1 MGPRSRVRAAKCQ
14 MLVTSFFVLLLGLCT
29 ATVAALTYFGAHFAV
44 ISRASLERNPYEI
57 VHCWAFYAGMSLAGL
72 LSLGAVLSAAATV
85 REAQGLMAGAFLSFA
100 LGFCVLVQV
109 AFWGSRNPTQVE
121 DAALDTYDLVYDQV
135 VKTASPVRQQELAAI
150 QDAFLCCG
158 KRSPFSRL
166 GRAEAGLCQ
175 GEEAAREDCLQ
186 GIRSHLRPYQSVL
199 STLSGIGLALTGCA
213 LLLSAFLWFA
223 IRSGRSLDRKG
234 KYSLAARA
242 CGCQPQ
248 EPGVFRHCRDGPAP
262 RAPSGADAVG
272 DSEPRGGSWTAD
284 SPLPPLSCHRP
295 PSACRDPH
303 GPCSACCSHGLGG

>member
-1 MGPRSRVRAAKCQ
+1 
-14 MLVTSFFVLLLGLCT
+14 
-29 ATVAALTYFGAHFAV
+29 AHFAV

-85 REAQGLMAGAFLSFA
+85 REAQGLMAG
-100 LGFCVLVQV
+100 
-109 AFWGSRNPTQVE
+109 VE

>member
-14 MLVTSFFVLLLGLCT
+14 MLVTSFFVLLLGLSM
-29 ATVAALTYFGAHFAV
+29 ATVAVLTYFGAHFAV
-44 ISRASLERNPYEI
+44 LSRASLERNPYKT
-57 VHCWAFYAGMSLAGL
+57 VHCWAFYTGMSLAGL

-100 LGFCVLVQV
+100 LGFCVLMQV

-135 VKTASPVRQQELAAI
+135 VKTASRVRQQELVAI

-158 KRSPFSRL
+158 KRSPFSLL
-166 GRAEAGLCQ
+166 GRSDAGLCQ
-175 GEEAAREDCLQ
+175 GEQAARQDCLQ

-223 IRSGRSLDRKG
+223 VRSGRSLDRKG
-234 KYSLAARA
+234 KYTLAARA
-242 CGCQPQ
+242 HGCQPQ
-248 EPGVFRHCRDGPAP
+248 EPGFFRHSQDGPAT
-262 RAPSGADAVG
+262 RAPCGADAAG
-272 DSEPRGGSWTAD
+272 DSEALGGSRTTD
-284 SPLPPLSCHRP
+284 TPLRPLSCRRL
-295 PSACRDPH
+295 PSACRDP
-303 GPCSACCSHGLGG
+303 